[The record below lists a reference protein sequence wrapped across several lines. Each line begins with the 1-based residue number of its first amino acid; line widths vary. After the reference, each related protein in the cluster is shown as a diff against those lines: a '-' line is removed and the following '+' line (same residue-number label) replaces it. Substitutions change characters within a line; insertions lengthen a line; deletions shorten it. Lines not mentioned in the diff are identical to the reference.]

1 STLGLSSLAMGFV
14 AIATG
19 LGTQISPV
27 QINVAA
33 LSKGFEIDII
43 DVIRG
48 NFKYV
53 VSALVLLIIVA
64 VVVT

>member
-1 STLGLSSLAMGFV
+1 MGFV

-33 LSKGFEIDII
+33 LAKGFDSDIMG
-43 DVIRG
+43 VIRM

-53 VSALVLLIIVA
+53 IGAMVLLTAMA
-64 VVVT
+64 VIFV